1 VRRIARYSV
10 SIVAGCAAKDYYAA
24 INGRPY
30 LDIGPVRIK
39 IHFRNAGRANP
50 AGFAGCDANGAGSRR
65 MGFDVERTSHSLF
78 PNKVV
83 NRRVI
88 KSFVLS
94 AISILKP
101 RTRPA
106 SGAQPTFSV
115 G

>member
-1 VRRIARYSV
+1 VRG
-10 SIVAGCAAKDYYAA
+10 IVAGRVAKDYYAV

-39 IHFRNAGRANP
+39 IHFRNAGRANRP
-50 AGFAGCDANGAGSRR
+50 DSPVAMRTAGSRR

-101 RTRPA
+101 RIRRPA
-106 SGAQPTFSV
+106 QSP
-115 G
+115 